1 MDEDCFLCWHCL
13 GDSLYVVDFLLG
25 RIGVF
30 QQPLQLLEMSLQ
42 TKILYVV
49 ITCIAVLSAAL
60 LYIFVY
66 PQYAVYFPK
75 CIFHLATGLH
85 CPGCGSQRALVA
97 LLHGD
102 ALTAMHNNLLALI
115 LLPFLL
121 YTLFVFFYNL
131 FNSKKIHT
139 KVFNSFLSARTILIM
154 VIAFIILRNIPLYP
168 FTLLAPLD

>member
-1 MDEDCFLCWHCL
+1 MDQDCFLCRHSL
-13 GDSLYVVDFLLG
+13 GDSLYVVGFLLG
-25 RIGVF
+25 WIGVF
-30 QQPLQLLEMSLQ
+30 QQQLQLLEMSLQ
-42 TKILYVV
+42 TKILYVIV
-49 ITCIAVLSAAL
+49 TCIAALSATL

-97 LLHGD
+97 LLNGNV
-102 ALTAMHNNLLALI
+102 LTAMHDNLLAVI

-121 YTLFVFFYNL
+121 YTLFIFFYNL

-139 KVFNSFLSARTILIM
+139 KVFNSFLSAKTILIL
-154 VIAFIILRNIPLYP
+154 VIAFVILRNIPLYP